1 MVMNSSRRQCLC
13 QRRRRAV
20 QPLSLTPLLLFA
32 IVFTSCTNHINLVNA
47 ALFNK
52 KDKDGDKNIKPTSNT
67 PSNNEQPP
75 SRPPSIIEAEARTA
89 RELSKAVSKMTAD
102 LDQCNTR
109 VTAIQDGFQDLY
121 AAHLGN
127 VDGLR
132 KCKEGMLT
140 KEEMQKLDDSLK
152 SVNPALIEQAKKKED
167 ERLKHE
173 RIEAL
178 TEKHRELIHELERQV
193 RKLVARELTWERTIS
208 ELVARRDI
216 LEQREGAWEKTISEL
231 MGEIELR
238 EKREG
243 WWEEM
248 KDEMETRIGAL
259 SQIAVLERW
268 VLYILLLMCAY
279 HMLNLFILPN
289 SHHTIIVSLK
299 TDLDQDHTLCQ

>member
-1 MVMNSSRRQCLC
+1 MVNRRRQCSC
-13 QRRRRAV
+13 RRRRRAV
-20 QPLSLTPLLLFA
+20 RSLQLTPLLLFA
-32 IVFTSCTNHINLVNA
+32 VVLLTSCTNHINLVNA

-52 KDKDGDKNIKPTSNT
+52 KDKDGDKNTKPTSNN

-89 RELSKAVSKMTAD
+89 RELSKAVSKMSAD

-109 VTAIQDGFQDLY
+109 VTAIQNGFQDLY
-121 AAHLGN
+121 SAHLGN

-140 KEEMQKLDDSLK
+140 KEEMQKLDESLN

-178 TEKHRELIHELERQV
+178 TEKHRELIHELENQV
-193 RKLVARELTWERTIS
+193 QKLVARELTWERTIS

-268 VLYILLLMCAY
+268 VFYILLLMLHIINAQ
-279 HMLNLFILPN
+279 LVILPN
-289 SHHTIIVSLK
+289 SHHTIIVSLN

>member
-1 MVMNSSRRQCLC
+1 MVNSSSRHCLC
-13 QRRRRAV
+13 WRRRAGR
-20 QPLSLTPLLLFA
+20 PLQLTPLLLFA

-52 KDKDGDKNIKPTSNT
+52 KDKDGDKNTKPTSNNPT
-67 PSNNEQPP
+67 NNDQPP

-140 KEEMQKLDDSLK
+140 KEEMQKLDESLN

-178 TEKHRELIHELERQV
+178 TEKHRELIHELENQV
-193 RKLVARELTWERTIS
+193 QKLVARELTWERTIS

-268 VLYILLLMCAY
+268 VFYI
-279 HMLNLFILPN
+279 
-289 SHHTIIVSLK
+289 
-299 TDLDQDHTLCQ
+299 